1 MHDRSVQESGD
12 HTTQPPSTGPRTAGD
27 ADGSRRRGRSPLLV
41 AALTLPVLGAST
53 AAHIV
58 VQSKSDTYTGPLLVF
73 DHLFDLALAVA
84 LLIVCAA
91 VGRLVLRRFSARF
104 ERPPEELVFATA
116 LGSAVIATTLLGFG
130 LVGAL
135 QTGTLVF
142 VVLAFALVARR
153 DVANIPQLA
162 ADCVSFVWKRAGHP
176 AFAVGCLG
184 VMAIISLILLIQA
197 VAPPTDW
204 DSLMYHLEVP
214 REFLAADRILLLED
228 SIHVAFV
235 GLVHMLYLPLLAL
248 GSAAGPAILGS
259 LYALLLGFA
268 VFALAERYFDG
279 PTASLSLMTI
289 WAATS
294 VLLVAITPR
303 IDVTLALY
311 IFLAQYSLMLA
322 FSNREQATP
331 FYLAAVFLGCAIGI
345 KFVALAY
352 VAALAPIVLWVAWKR
367 YRTPTAVAFKLG
379 LFALIGLAAVA
390 PWIGKNWILLDAPFY
405 PYLSQRVLEP
415 WLAGIYG
422 AAGIPDAVDPAVFS
436 AISKARI
443 PFNLADLFF
452 APGRL
457 TVEQEGVHYHMNMLM
472 MLAPF
477 ALLFLRNRFLQ
488 WLIAPT
494 VIYLL
499 LILIPFPET
508 NLRYLIPVF
517 PPLTIASAFVTV
529 RISQRFLSP
538 GTARLLLIS
547 LALLTLYPSAKTA
560 HVWFRRS
567 DVTGYLA
574 GLTSRAT
581 YLQTGFFFY
590 SQMTEAA
597 NQVVP
602 GDGKVLL
609 LFEARGYY
617 FEPAVIQDNL
627 LTNWALLAPYTKLHD
642 DCLASSDI
650 SHFLVSDAAVRYYA
664 RRGMDPR
671 LLRLDDLGAFATRCL
686 SVVHRGRGFTILK
699 VNSSGPTSVAPKAN
713 VPAEPAGDGT
723 GRADSG
729 APAAQ
734 LSDSKRASLR

>member
-1 MHDRSVQESGD
+1 MSR
-12 HTTQPPSTGPRTAGD
+12 
-27 ADGSRRRGRSPLLV
+27 RRRGRSAVLLV
-41 AALTLPVLGAST
+41 ALIVLVLGGAT

-58 VQSKSDTYTGPLLVF
+58 VLSKPDTYTGSLLVA
-73 DHLFDLALAVA
+73 DHLFDLALSLA
-84 LLIVCAA
+84 LLIVCAG
-91 VGRLVLRRFSARF
+91 VGRLALRRFGASF
-104 ERPPEELVFATA
+104 ERSLEELVFATA
-116 LGSAVIATTLLGFG
+116 LGSAVIAATILGFG

-135 QTGTLVF
+135 QSGVLTF

-153 DVANIPQLA
+153 EVISIPSLA
-162 ADCVSFVWKRAGHP
+162 ADCVRFVWSRAGHP
-176 AFAVGCLG
+176 AFAVACLG
-184 VMAIISLILLIQA
+184 VVGVTALVLFVQA

-214 REFLAADRILLLED
+214 RQFLAADRIVLLED
-228 SIHVAFV
+228 NIHVAFV
-235 GLVHMLYLPLLAL
+235 GLAHMLYLPLLAL
-248 GSAAGPAILGS
+248 GSSAGPAILCA
-259 LYALLLGFA
+259 LYALLLGIA
-268 VFALAERYFDG
+268 VFALAERFFDG
-279 PTASLSLMTI
+279 PTASLSLMTL

-322 FSNREQATP
+322 FSDREHANL
-331 FYLAAVFLGCAIGI
+331 FYLAAVFLGCAVGI

-352 VAALAPIVLWVAWKR
+352 GVALAPLVLWVAWKR
-367 YRTPTAVAFKLG
+367 DPAPKPLGLTLG
-379 LFALIGLAAVA
+379 LFALVGLVAVA

-436 AISKARI
+436 AISKARM
-443 PFNLADLFF
+443 PFNLVDLFF

-457 TVEQEGVHYHMNMLM
+457 TVEQEGVHYHMNMLIL
-472 MLAPF
+472 LAPF
-477 ALLFLRNRFLQ
+477 ALWYLRVRFLQ

-494 VIYLL
+494 IIYLL

-517 PPLTIASAFVTV
+517 PPLTIAAAFVTV
-529 RISQRFLSP
+529 RVSQRFLSA
-538 GTARLLLIS
+538 GSARLLTIA
-547 LALLTLYPSAKTA
+547 LALLTLYPSAKTMQL
-560 HVWFRRS
+560 WFRRS
-567 DVTGYLA
+567 DVTGYLV

-602 GDGKVLL
+602 DDGKVLL

-671 LLRLDDLGAFATRCL
+671 LLRLEDLGAFAARCL
-686 SVVHRGRGFTILK
+686 AVVHRGRGFTILE
-699 VNSSGPTSVAPKAN
+699 VTSSAPVSESPNPDTADEPT
-713 VPAEPAGDGT
+713 AGRGHTADDD
-723 GRADSG
+723 RAV
-729 APAAQ
+729 Q